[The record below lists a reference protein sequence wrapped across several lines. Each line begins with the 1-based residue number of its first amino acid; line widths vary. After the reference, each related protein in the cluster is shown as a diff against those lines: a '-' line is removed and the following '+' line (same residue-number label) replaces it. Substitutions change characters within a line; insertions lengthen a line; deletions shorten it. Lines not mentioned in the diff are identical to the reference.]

1 MRDHYNGIKVGDTVE
16 RTGGEWNGCRAGHV
30 AVVTLLENNHIRFGD
45 STGGHSP
52 QRHKII
58 SPASPIDALVGNK
71 PTTTLFGGQR
81 EG

>member
-1 MRDHYNGIKVGDTVE
+1 MPKKANKKKTAKKVAKVDPEIDYIDKSSPMTE
-16 RTGGEWNGCRAGHV
+16 
-30 AVVTLLENNHIRFGD
+30 LENNHIRFGD
-45 STGGHSP
+45 CPGGHSP
-52 QRHKII
+52 QHHKII